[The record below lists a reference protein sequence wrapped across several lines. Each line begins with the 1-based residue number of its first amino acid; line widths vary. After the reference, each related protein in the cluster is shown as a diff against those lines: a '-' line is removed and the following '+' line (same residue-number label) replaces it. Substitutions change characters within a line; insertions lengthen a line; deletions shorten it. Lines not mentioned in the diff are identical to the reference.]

1 MSYKQKIQSEIKKV
15 LNGSIDNVSLERT
28 KTKDHGDVATNIA
41 MVLAKEQKRNPL
53 DIANE
58 IKSKIKTDIG
68 LISHIEIAK
77 PGFINIAVADYA
89 LAESL
94 VETFHETSLPGEH
107 YGFAPQ
113 KSREKILVE
122 FVSANP
128 TGDLH
133 IGHGR
138 QAVIGS
144 SLVNLLK
151 ASGYDVT
158 GEFYVNDHGEQI
170 SNLSNTA
177 WAIYQNIKGE
187 KIEWKEE
194 YYPEAIVSPYVK
206 KIVETCHG
214 KPSDDFTKESLGG
227 MVKDLILKSQ
237 KTLLSLCKVDFNKWF
252 SETDLHKSGAA
263 GNVLKKLKETNYV
276 YDHEGAIWFKAKE
289 FGDVRDRVLIR
300 SDGRPT
306 YLLADIAYHI
316 DKFKRSDYLITIWG
330 ADHHGQEVSL
340 KGALKALGY
349 DESKLEIV
357 FVQLVSLK
365 QEGQE
370 VKMSKRTGT
379 VVTIEE
385 VLNEVGVDAFRY
397 FLIESHPNHR
407 MVFDLDLAK
416 KQDKDNPVY
425 YVQYAHARCC
435 SIFRQLTQEKISK
448 EDKKII
454 PPDIDKESLKD
465 LHKSFLDSPNI
476 FMSLFQTNNQE
487 YDVTKALILR
497 ILDFPEEV
505 LQSAAS
511 RSPNRIAN
519 YLKDLASDFHQFYTV
534 CRVIS
539 KDINQTKSR
548 LGLVEATRIT
558 IANGLKI
565 LGVTAPE
572 AM

>member
-1 MSYKQKIQSEIKKV
+1 MTYKQKIQSEIKKI
-15 LNGSIDNVSLERT
+15 LNSSIDDILLERT
-28 KTKDHGDVATNIA
+28 KMKEHGDIATNVA
-41 MVLAKEQKRNPL
+41 MILAKEQKRNPL

-58 IKSKIKTDIG
+58 IKNKIKPDIG

-77 PGFINIAVADYA
+77 PGFINIVVADYA
-89 LAESL
+89 LSESL
-94 VETFHETSLPGEH
+94 NEVHKLGEN
-107 YGFAPQ
+107 YGFAQ
-113 KSREKILVE
+113 KKSKEKILVE
-122 FVSANP
+122 YVSANP

-144 SLVNLLK
+144 SLVNLLE
-151 ASGYDVT
+151 ASGYDVS
-158 GEFYVNDHGEQI
+158 GEFYINDYGEQI

-177 WAIYQNIKGE
+177 WTIYKGLKGE

-194 YYPEAIVSPYVK
+194 YYPKELILPYVNE
-206 KIVETCHG
+206 IVGACRG
-214 KPSDDFTKESLGG
+214 KSLEGITKEDLGLS
-227 MVKDLILKSQ
+227 VKDLILKSQ
-237 KTLLSLCKVDFNKWF
+237 KTLLSLCKVNFNKWF
-252 SETDLHKSGAA
+252 SETDLHKSGA
-263 GNVLKKLKETNYV
+263 VQEILKKLKEKNCT

-300 SDGRPT
+300 SDGRGT

-316 DKFKRSDYLITIWG
+316 DKLNRSDYLITIWG

-349 DESKLEIV
+349 DDNKLEII

-370 VKMSKRTGT
+370 VKMSKRAGT

-385 VLNEVGVDAFRY
+385 LLNEVGVDAFRY

-407 MVFDLDLAK
+407 MVFDVDLAK

-435 SIFRQLTQEKISK
+435 SIFRQLTQEKINK

-454 PPDIDKESLKD
+454 PPDVDKESLKE
-465 LHKSFLDSPNI
+465 LHKSFLSSPDI
-476 FMSLFQTNNQE
+476 FMPLFQANNQE

-505 LQSAAS
+505 LQSAVS

-519 YLKDLASDFHQFYTV
+519 YLKDLAGDFHQFYTL
-534 CRVIS
+534 CRVLS

-565 LGVTAPE
+565 LGVHAPE